1 MKIKTIS
8 FVVAAAVAALFA
20 GCEWTSSDGNPTWSG
35 GYNEGGDMV
44 KGMNFSGTYR
54 NDGRGGCAVLTKDGS
69 SGSSAPVV
77 SSGSSTTITRD
88 VWEPNSSTVI
98 SLPSTPVPGSVAVSA
113 NIGGNQLAWTNDGSG
128 NLKGS
133 SGIAGSGKVDGNT
146 VTLMGYKSGMGK
158 KGDSVTVTYTP
169 EDKSSAPVVSG
180 SGAVVAITVSQS
192 GSNLKLHASNG
203 VTMSGAITTVNVYS
217 NANSV
222 TYSAQFSASSSGNS
236 IVGTIDDRTGQNRL
250 DATWTSGASVYDV
263 NGFCPTAA
271 GSTGSASAE

>member
-8 FVVAAAVAALFA
+8 FLAAAAVAALFA

-35 GYNEGGDMV
+35 SYNEGGEMV
-44 KGMNFSGTYR
+44 KEMNFSGTYR
-54 NDGRGGCAVLTKDGS
+54 NDGRGGCAVLTK
-69 SGSSAPVV
+69 SGESSSAPVV
-77 SSGSSTTITRD
+77 SGGSSTTIQKSA
-88 VWEPNSSTVI
+88 WEPDSATVI
-98 SLPSTPVPGSVAVSA
+98 ILPSTPVAGTVAVSA
-113 NIGGNQLAWTNDGSG
+113 NVGGNQLAWTNDGSG
-128 NLKGS
+128 NLKGN

-146 VTLMGYKSGMGK
+146 VTLMGYKGGMGK
-158 KGDSVTVTYTP
+158 KGDIVTVTYTP

-222 TYSAQFSASSSGNS
+222 TYSAQFNASSSGNS

-263 NGFCPTAA
+263 NGFCPTAV
-271 GSTGSASAE
+271 GSTGSSSAE

>member
-54 NDGRGGCAVLTKDGS
+54 NDGRGGCAVMTKSGDAS
-69 SGSSAPVV
+69 STPVV
-77 SSGSSTTITRD
+77 SSGNKVVENGEWKRLGSTTISLSQ
-88 VWEPNSSTVI
+88 EPDPSSVSVTAYPAGKPI
-98 SLPSTPVPGSVAVSA
+98 SWINAGNGVLNGS
-113 NIGGNQLAWTNDGSG
+113 DGS
-128 NLKGS
+128 K
-133 SGIAGSGKVDGNT
+133 GKVDGYT
-146 VTLMGYKSGMGK
+146 VVLFQYEPQGK
-158 KGDSVTVTYTP
+158 DGDLVVVSYIP
-169 EDKSSAPVVSG
+169 KDKSSAPVVSG
-180 SGAVVAITVSQS
+180 SGAVVSITVSQS

-263 NGFCPTAA
+263 NGFCPTGA
-271 GSTGSASAE
+271 GSASAE